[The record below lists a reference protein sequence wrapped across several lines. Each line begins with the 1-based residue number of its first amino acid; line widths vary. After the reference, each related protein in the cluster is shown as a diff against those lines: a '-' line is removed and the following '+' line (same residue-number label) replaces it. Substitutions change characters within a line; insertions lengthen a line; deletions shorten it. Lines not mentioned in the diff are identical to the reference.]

1 MPENPLPTDPL
12 EPVFKCLESGVTF
25 GELSRRSHVPMPII
39 KFWLMKGVPADVLAW
54 SDDPVPMQVIH
65 FKNLTATAAQ
75 ILAE

>member
-1 MPENPLPTDPL
+1 
-12 EPVFKCLESGVTF
+12 
-25 GELSRRSHVPMPII
+25 MPII